1 MLLCN
6 IIHLMF
12 LGFCSFLSTLHSRIQ
27 DEEKEERKSEERE
40 KLSLDEKH
48 AKVGARHGFDVQ
60 LEKGI
65 FFSWVVFPRA
75 GYLINF

>member
-1 MLLCN
+1 
-6 IIHLMF
+6 MF
-12 LGFCSFLSTLHSRIQ
+12 LGFCSFLSALHSRIQ

-65 FFSWVVFPRA
+65 FSPELFFHGR
-75 GYLINF
+75 GI

>member
-1 MLLCN
+1 
-6 IIHLMF
+6 MF
-12 LGFCSFLSTLHSRIQ
+12 LGFCSFLSALHSRIQ

-65 FFSWVVFPRA
+65 FFLLSCFSTGGVF
-75 GYLINF
+75 N